1 MTEEQKERLPI
12 TNDGI
17 EKKVLAV
24 LCEELDVTP
33 EKAVPKAHLVNNLGA
48 DSLALAEIG
57 MNMEDEF
64 GVDISDDVLTKIE
77 TVQDA
82 VVQVKLAVRNGG
94 SKLYI
99 MQSQSGK
106 A

>member
-1 MTEEQKERLPI
+1 MAEEQKERVSI

-17 EKKVLAV
+17 EEKVLAV

-33 EKAVPKAHLVNNLGA
+33 QEATPKADLIDNLGA

-64 GVDISDDVLTKIE
+64 GVDISDDVLTSIK